1 MFSIKLEYL
10 LIATLAVFAPIQGV
24 LVVTGILIFADLV
37 TGVMAARARA
47 EKISSAGLRRT
58 ITKMFVY
65 NTAIVMGFLVETHM
79 TGTLIPMVK
88 IVAGYIGLTEFL
100 SILEN
105 LNTLGKGQLLKGLI
119 EKLNSINAK
128 KKE

>member
-1 MFSIKLEYL
+1 MTLVKIQHFF
-10 LIATLAVFAPIQGV
+10 IALLAVFAPIKAV
-24 LVVTGILIFADLV
+24 LLV
-37 TGVMAARARA
+37 TGVLIFVDLITGILAARARQ
-47 EKISSAGLRRT
+47 EQISSAGLRRT

-105 LNTLGKGQLLKGLI
+105 LNTLGKGQLLKGLL